1 MTDENIVAVACFA
14 VCQHL
19 YFSSGHAL
27 VQEVHR
33 PKYKAALQ
41 LRDQS
46 FVLECYFYKG
56 NF

>member
-19 YFSSGHAL
+19 YFSSDHAL
-27 VQEVHR
+27 VQEVHQ

-56 NF
+56 KF